1 MQKCKCDARTAT
13 HIKSSFRF
21 NDRVEIL
28 PLKVEGRVVS
38 FWLKE
43 ENYLMVEVRYFINN
57 EKKIEYFFEDEL
69 EVIKEKKTGF

>member
-1 MQKCKCDARTAT
+1 MQKLKCDSKTRT
-13 HIKSSFRF
+13 HITSSFRF
-21 NDRVEIL
+21 NDKVEIK

-57 EKKIEYFFEDEL
+57 EKKIDYFFEDEL

>member
-1 MQKCKCDARTAT
+1 MKTCKCAT
-13 HIKSSFRF
+13 NESIHIKSSFKF

-28 PLKVEGRVVS
+28 PLNVEGRVVS
-38 FWLKE
+38 FWLKGE
-43 ENYLMVEVRYFINN
+43 SYLMVEVRYFINN

>member
-1 MQKCKCDARTAT
+1 MNIETTKRAIEELTE
-13 HIKSSFRF
+13 
-21 NDRVEIL
+21 NIL
-28 PLKVEGRVVS
+28 S

-57 EKKIEYFFEDEL
+57 EKKIDYFFEDEL